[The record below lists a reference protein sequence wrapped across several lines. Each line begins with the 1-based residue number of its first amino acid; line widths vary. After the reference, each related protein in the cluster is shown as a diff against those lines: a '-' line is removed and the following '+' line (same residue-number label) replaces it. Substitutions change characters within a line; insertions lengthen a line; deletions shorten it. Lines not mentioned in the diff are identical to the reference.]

1 MATIIKH
8 VRVFDGNSFHQ
19 NKTILINDGII
30 AGIDSAIPSD
40 ANVIDAA
47 GCTLLPGLIDS
58 HVHTKIPELEIAI
71 KFGVTTELEMMGHQT
86 PQQRQEV
93 SERNDIADLRTA
105 EFGMTAPGGH
115 PYELYKRG
123 PVRGSPP
130 KPEHAQGG
138 PPPHTHAGPPQ
149 GMQGT
154 THPRTA
160 TTPSEARD
168 FVAARI
174 ADGADYIKIMIEE
187 GSVLEEP
194 GLPLLSQE
202 TIEAAVQAA
211 HAGDKIAIAHALTAK
226 ATEQAIGAGVDG
238 LAHIFLDGP
247 HTKDLVN
254 AIAKAGTFVTP
265 CICLNAS
272 IMGHTGEELAKDE
285 RVASKL
291 PKQWLETLRSS
302 FNTYPQGRL
311 EDVLE
316 TVGALHKAGVS
327 LCFRISVP
335 STACKFAL
343 EKRC

>member
-1 MATIIKH
+1 
-8 VRVFDGNSFHQ
+8 
-19 NKTILINDGII
+19 
-30 AGIDSAIPSD
+30 
-40 ANVIDAA
+40 
-47 GCTLLPGLIDS
+47 
-58 HVHTKIPELEIAI
+58 
-71 KFGVTTELEMMGHQT
+71 MGHWT
-86 PQQRQEV
+86 PEQRQEV

-115 PYELYKRG
+115 PSELFKRVPPCGG
-123 PVRGSPP
+123 PLGGGPP
-130 KPEHAQGG
+130 KPEAAQGG

-149 GMQGT
+149 GMQGI
-154 THPRTA
+154 THPETA

-187 GSVLEEP
+187 GSVLEEA

-202 TIEAAVQAA
+202 TIEAAVQTA
-211 HAGDKIAIAHALTAK
+211 HSADKIAIAHALTAK

-238 LAHIFLDGP
+238 LAHIFLDEP
-247 HTKDLVN
+247 HTKDLVD
-254 AIAKAGTFVTP
+254 AIANAGAFVTP

-272 IMGHTGEELAKDE
+272 IMGQTGGELAMDE

-291 PKQWLETLRSS
+291 PKHWLETLRSS
-302 FNTYPQGRL
+302 FNTFPQGRL

-327 LCFRISVP
+327 L
-335 STACKFAL
+335 AL
-343 EKRC
+343 SFLFLRPLVVLPWRNGADDGSH